1 MKARLALV
9 AGALLALTAA
19 LPAYAA
25 DTTPPTRPTG
35 LLSCPPPSAPGQQY
49 GYASICWQP
58 STDDAGPIA
67 RYELYVLEATG
78 FRLATTTTGTIAGT
92 TGVMGRGYTLYVM
105 AVDAS
110 GNRSR
115 PSDFITVTATT
126 GMQPSPTPTPSP
138 ISDETPPSQPA
149 NVRDNCVF
157 DFPGT
162 GFCWNASTDDV
173 GVTAYD
179 VYRESPQQGWIKAGT
194 TTQTFFIETGL
205 VTGQYY
211 NYTVVARDAAGNV
224 SRPSAVT
231 PVLARPGFPTPSP
244 SPTPTPTCEV
254 TYNTSGWDTGMS
266 TWMVLKNTG
275 TTPVPA
281 WTLRFT
287 FADAGQQVTQ
297 GYSATWTQA
306 GSTVT
311 AANMPWN
318 AEIRPGDSLHLGFT
332 GSHTGTNPK
341 PSTFTLNGSTCTVG

>member
-1 MKARLALV
+1 MKARLALIT
-9 AGALLALTAA
+9 GALLAITTS

-25 DTTPPTRPTG
+25 DTTPPTRPSG
-35 LLSCPPPSAPGQQY
+35 LISCPPPSAPGQQY

-67 RYELYVLEATG
+67 GYELYVLEATG
-78 FRLATTTTGTIAGT
+78 FRLATTTTGTLAGT
-92 TGVMGRGYTLYVM
+92 TGVMGRAYTLYVM

-110 GNRSR
+110 GNRSA
-115 PSDFITVTATT
+115 PSAFITVTATT
-126 GMQPSPTPTPSP
+126 GVQPSPTPTPSP
-138 ISDETPPSQPA
+138 TEDETPPSQPV

-179 VYRESPQQGWIKAGT
+179 VYRESPQQGWVKVGT
-194 TTQTFFIETGL
+194 TAQTFFIETGL

-244 SPTPTPTCEV
+244 TRLRTPSCEV
-254 TYNTSGWDTGMS
+254 TYNTSAWSTGMS
-266 TWMVLKNTG
+266 TWMTVKNTG
-275 TTPVPA
+275 STPVDA
-281 WTLRFT
+281 WTLAFT
-287 FADAGQQVTQ
+287 FPDAGQQVTQ
-297 GYSATWTQA
+297 GYSAAWTQA
-306 GSTVT
+306 GRRSRRRTCRGT
-311 AANMPWN
+311 R
-318 AEIRPGDSLHLGFT
+318 EIRPGASLYLGFT
-332 GSHTGTNPK
+332 GVHTGTSPE
-341 PSTFTLNGSTCTVG
+341 PSAFTLNGGACTVA

>member
-1 MKARLALV
+1 MKARLALI
-9 AGALLALTAA
+9 AGALLAITGS

-35 LLSCPPPSAPGQQY
+35 LIPCPPPSAPGQQY

-58 STDDAGPIA
+58 ATDDAGPVA
-67 RYELYVLEATG
+67 KYELYVLEATG

-92 TGVMGRGYTLYVM
+92 TGVRGRGYTLYVM
-105 AVDAS
+105 AVDLS
-110 GNRSR
+110 GNRSA

-138 ISDETPPSQPA
+138 LADETPPSQPG

-157 DFPGT
+157 DFPGA

-179 VYRESPQQGWIKAGT
+179 VYRESPLYGWVKAGT

-231 PVLARPGFPTPSP
+231 PVLARPGFPTP
-244 SPTPTPTCEV
+244 TPTPPTTCEV
-254 TYNTSGWDTGMS
+254 TYNTSGWGTGMS
-266 TWMVLKNTG
+266 SWMTLKNTG
-275 TTPVPA
+275 TTPVAA

-287 FADAGQQVTQ
+287 FPDAGQEVTQ
-297 GYSATWTQA
+297 GYSATWSQA
-306 GSTVT
+306 GPAVT
-311 AANMPWN
+311 AANLPWN
-318 AEIRPGDSLHLGFT
+318 AEIRPGAVVHLGFT
-332 GSHTGTNPK
+332 GAHAGANPK
-341 PSTFTLNGSTCTVG
+341 PSAFTLNGSECAVG